1 MIQRAPI
8 ADVRLQQM
16 IEAIVERVH
25 PHRIVLYGSR
35 ARGDAR
41 PDSDYDLMVEVNHE
55 DGYAGSRNC
64 VNRIDDAIGRPR
76 DFEVDIVV
84 RRPGELESER
94 DDPGRMDWDIA
105 REGVIVYP
113 PDADSNVLRPLPRT
127 SDRVS
132 EGDEPPR
139 SMRDWLDRA
148 GDDLLMIERG
158 LSGDPVPWGGVC
170 FHAQQAA
177 EKYLKALL
185 IRRGIRP
192 SRTHDLAEIVQRLR
206 AAGYELP
213 DLSSECKALKD
224 YAVDVRYPNKLQPIP
239 DEAEGR
245 AVLEAGRRILD
256 AARRYL

>member
-1 MIQRAPI
+1 MIQSAI
-8 ADVRLQQM
+8 ESDASLQGM
-16 IEAIVERVH
+16 IKAIVERVH
-25 PHRIVLYGSR
+25 PSRIVLYGSR

-41 PDSDYDLMVEVNHE
+41 PDSDYDLMVEVE
-55 DGYAGSRNC
+55 YDDGYTGYRASRH
-64 VNRIDDAIGRPR
+64 RIDDAIGRPR
-76 DFEVDIVV
+76 DFDVDIVV
-84 RRPGELESER
+84 RKPGELEFER

-105 REGVIVYP
+105 REGIIVYP

-148 GDDLLMIERG
+148 GEDLLMIEKG
-158 LSGDPVPWGGVC
+158 LSGDPVPWGAVC

-177 EKYLKALL
+177 EKYLKALH

-192 SRTHDLAEIVQRLR
+192 SRTHDLAELVSRLR

-213 DLSSECKALKD
+213 ELSSACEALED
-224 YAVDVRYPNKLQPIP
+224 YAVDVRYPNNLLPIP
-239 DEAEGR
+239 DEPTGR
-245 AVLEAGRRILD
+245 AVLEAGRRIVD
-256 AARRYL
+256 AARPYL

>member
-16 IEAIVERVH
+16 IEAIVQRVR
-25 PHRIVLYGSR
+25 PTRIVLYGSR
-35 ARGDAR
+35 ARGDSR
-41 PDSDYDLMVEVNHE
+41 PDSDYDLMVEVEHG
-55 DGYAGSRNC
+55 DGYAGYRNC

-170 FHAQQAA
+170 F
-177 EKYLKALL
+177 
-185 IRRGIRP
+185 
-192 SRTHDLAEIVQRLR
+192 SRATSCGEVFKGFAH
-206 AAGYELP
+206 
-213 DLSSECKALKD
+213 
-224 YAVDVRYPNKLQPIP
+224 
-239 DEAEGR
+239 
-245 AVLEAGRRILD
+245 
-256 AARRYL
+256 